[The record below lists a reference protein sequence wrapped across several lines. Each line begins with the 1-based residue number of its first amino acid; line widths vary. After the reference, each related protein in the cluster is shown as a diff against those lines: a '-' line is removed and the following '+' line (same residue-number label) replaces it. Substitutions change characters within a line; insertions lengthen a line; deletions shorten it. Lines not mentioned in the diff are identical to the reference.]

1 MSPDTAALQKLL
13 RRRSDGRY
21 ELLVIIRRDIDY
33 EEYEARIKALE
44 ARNKSLEQQTRL
56 ALYVAL
62 QADVVDFG
70 EIKGLAGLLAG
81 AGTMTLANNIDNHN

>member
-1 MSPDTAALQKLL
+1 VQRYPYSLLALKAHQVAP
-13 RRRSDGRY
+13 RAEFG
-21 ELLVIIRRDIDY
+21 VIISADHDL
-33 EEYEARIKALE
+33 RIGKHGRVNGE
-44 ARNKSLEQQTRL
+44 GKTRL